1 MFCTLFRVISFLL
14 LTALLPSHS
23 FGQQQYR
30 QPTKEE
36 IAGAKVL
43 REQMAHFLQVPSNAS
58 WNQMYR
64 AFFDQSRV
72 AICDE
77 LRKQGLRGS
86 CDWDTIQI
94 ILVATNDPEIRSQS
108 SQNTI
113 ATLTTLKIIALK
125 TSLATGCPLLSAQSS
140 WEELLTCSMH
150 QADNDR
156 RKQLNFAPGTATEI
170 VDYVWRKEK
179 GSSGATPGTMPALSP
194 GMPGR
199 QRM

>member
-1 MFCTLFRVISFLL
+1 MFRALFRVISLL
-14 LTALLPSHS
+14 ILTVLLPSHS

-43 REQMAHFLQVPSNAS
+43 KEQMTRSLDLPSSAS

-64 AFFDQSRV
+64 VFFDQSRV
-72 AICDE
+72 AICD
-77 LRKQGLRGS
+77 GLKKHGLKGS

-113 ATLTTLKIIALK
+113 TALTALKTIALK
-125 TSLATGCPLLSAQSS
+125 KSLATGCPLLTAQSS

-170 VDYVWRKEK
+170 VNYVWQKEK
-179 GSSGATPGTMPALSP
+179 DSSGATPGTMPALLPKMLSK
-194 GMPGR
+194 
-199 QRM
+199 